1 VAKRKK
7 AQSKSGA
14 VGGALGR
21 GVGATWRFVAKSL
34 GKSVRFIA
42 RGARDL
48 DPAHQRD
55 GIAFLILILALIA
68 TAGTWFHSDNLVGRA
83 VYSFIY
89 GGFGR
94 IGFIA
99 PLVLIYFAFRLFRVP
114 EDSKA
119 TGRIIIGTLALAVS
133 STGLA
138 HLFNGSVG
146 TGATAMRG
154 WDMESQNR

>member
-1 VAKRKK
+1 MAKRKK
-7 AQSKSGA
+7 AKSKTGA

-21 GVGATWRFVAKSL
+21 GFGGTWRFVSKSL
-34 GKSVRFIA
+34 GRSVRFIA

-94 IGFIA
+94 VGFIA
-99 PLVLIYFAFRLFRVP
+99 PLVLIYFVFQKIQRRRGESSLARL
-114 EDSKA
+114 
-119 TGRIIIGTLALAVS
+119 
-133 STGLA
+133 
-138 HLFNGSVG
+138 HLLCH
-146 TGATAMRG
+146 RP
-154 WDMESQNR
+154 D